1 MTLLDDFKHAF
12 RRYDNANVQ
21 LILINVIVF
30 VVLQIVRVI
39 FTLSGVKHWYA
50 AISTQ
55 LMVPAQLTELMWKPW
70 TVVTYFF
77 FHEGLFHIL
86 FNMLFLYWFGLI
98 LIEFLGSKRMINTYV
113 LGGLAGAFFYI
124 LVYNIVPYFKPLI
137 ANSVMLGASG
147 AVYAVVVGTATLVPN
162 YRLHLILIGPV
173 KIVYI
178 AAFYVL
184 LSFLEI
190 TGSNPGGNLAH
201 LGGALMGFIYIRQ
214 LQSGNDIGAFVSNFL
229 GWCSK
234 IMGRSGS
241 SMRVSYKKNT
251 YTKTTVSSGT
261 SNYNE
266 GKRGGK
272 TYKEPT
278 QEEIDRILD
287 KISESGYESLTK
299 EEKQKLFSASQK

>member
-1 MTLLDDFKHAF
+1 MTLLDDFKNAF

-21 LILINVIVF
+21 LILINVVVF
-30 VVLQIVRVI
+30 VVLQIMRVI
-39 FTLSGVKHWYA
+39 FTLSGVKHWYT

-55 LMVPAQLTELMWKPW
+55 LMVPAQLTKLMWKPW
-70 TVVTYFF
+70 TVITYFF

-98 LIEFLGSKRMINTYV
+98 LIEFLGSRRMINTYV

-124 LVYNIVPYFKPLI
+124 LVYNIIPYFKPLI
-137 ANSVMLGASG
+137 SNSVMLGASG

-162 YRLHLILIGPV
+162 YRLHLILLGPV

-229 GWCSK
+229 DWCSRIIK
-234 IMGRSGS
+234 HSGG
-241 SMRVSYKKNT
+241 MRVSYKKNT
-251 YTKTTVSSGT
+251 YTKTTVSSSGT
-261 SNYNE
+261 RNYNQ
-266 GKRGGK
+266 GKRND
-272 TYKEPT
+272 TAYNEPT